1 MNRDWI
7 RGNKGER
14 IKIRSFSAFVVNIP
28 VLQYSSIL
36 HVDMQQ
42 TATGISI
49 TNSFES
55 HPFQVVKGSACL
67 PFEHQS
73 E

>member
-1 MNRDWI
+1 
-7 RGNKGER
+7 
-14 IKIRSFSAFVVNIP
+14 
-28 VLQYSSIL
+28 
-36 HVDMQQ
+36 MQQ

-55 HPFQVVKGSACL
+55 HPFQVLKGSAGS
-67 PFEHQS
+67 PFEHQP